1 MRKSQKFEGNSMRI
15 SWLVILFSRENH
27 RDLWVPRFLQK
38 VYLMNYPEI
47 LSDFVPNH
55 WTWTSLVNHH

>member
-1 MRKSQKFEGNSMRI
+1 MRI